1 MPLRFPAALVL
12 AAGVTLALFWAM
24 QALVGVSG
32 ELQEG
37 TEPLSVDF
45 VRLRRDTTPER
56 KKREPPKREKPEQP
70 PPPPD
75 ISLSKASLDPG
86 GAIGALAPAL
96 DPSEGL
102 SGGIVGAAGAD
113 RDAVPLVRIEPEYP
127 QRARQRSIQGW
138 VTLQFTISAV
148 GSVKDAVVVASRPP
162 RVFDRNALQAVRKW
176 KYNPKIENG
185 AAVERHGIRVT
196 LDFSMEN

>member
-1 MPLRFPAALVL
+1 MSLRFPAALLL
-12 AAGVTLALFWAM
+12 ATAVTLGLFWAM
-24 QALVGVSG
+24 QALIGVSG

-37 TEPLSVDF
+37 TAPFSVDF
-45 VRLRRDTTPER
+45 VRLRRDTTPET

-75 ISLSKASLDPG
+75 ISRSKASLDPG
-86 GAIGALAPAL
+86 QDIGILAPVL
-96 DPSEGL
+96 DPSDAL
-102 SGGIVGAAGAD
+102 SGGITGAGGAD

-127 QRARQRSIQGW
+127 LRARQRSIEGW
-138 VTLQFTISAV
+138 VTIEFTISRV
-148 GSVKDAVVVASRPP
+148 GSVKDAVVLASNPP
-162 RVFDRNALQAVRKW
+162 RVFDRNAIQAVRKW

-185 AAVERHGIRVT
+185 AAVERPGIQVT